1 MSGMQPSPSFNFNY
15 PTPYSPGQMAFN
27 NNAELSQLITMF
39 AGPLLGQMA
48 GPGNFMPHMMPG
60 QALTDQ
66 FAMRNYQNQTRQSAF
81 NVANYQNEDV
91 ANRLLGIRSA
101 FTGQKAT
108 DMNREQANQMARVLN
123 NPMMKTFMGM
133 AMGPENVEAMLHGS
147 RGDVQSLNSTV
158 NRIGYFRRDPGGGSR
173 MDAESL
179 EDLTTGVFSHLYE
192 PQGDVNKLATRARA
206 GGSAGATALRRLQ
219 EAADMKDKKV
229 ITDRDLSSRLEG
241 MGSDKVG
248 ELYNKYVQ
256 GGTAKSAAEQAKEL
270 TRFDRAI
277 KEANVLKEDE
287 ASIGQVQT
295 QARRRPTDEMHG
307 FMAGQVSQ
315 MTENLFQRGMLPSS
329 IGALDAKGRV
339 SAISE
344 VKLDDATVERLARK
358 EAERDI
364 LSRNDDRSA
373 AFSRMT
379 DSQKKDEIDKVV
391 GSYETK
397 IRATK
402 QAADDAAAGKGTAS
416 AEEVLQMTGGE
427 ALAGNVD
434 ASRTASRIK
443 EYTESVKAVRD
454 IFGDNGNPNA
464 PMPALMAVLDQLTQ
478 GGMGSMNPAAAAST
492 LRQMQSL
499 ARETGTG
506 MEQLGAISGHAG
518 ALGAQL
524 GIAPSVTMQNVANT
538 LGLTKAAMDRGA
550 FGNNVFGTRS
560 KAEFQEHAT
569 KMLQSGD
576 ASGNAKA
583 MAALNRI
590 YQMDKDKY
598 DKGGAGGGATELAA
612 AMAAYNDP
620 NSDGS
625 YTFTDASGR
634 KVTKNLYQEMGR
646 SGAFGAAGMLE
657 RSGGNRGEMAAVMHD
672 VRTGEFQRAGKGFL
686 TQKHARLNRLSQM
699 TTVGVLSNRLKDKD
713 SREYTGALANM
724 DANQERKLSG
734 KITEMIFDSSNMNLE
749 DQMDYLQ
756 KHMKPELV
764 EHFKSVGHPDP
775 EAAAQQ
781 VYDKVGKDRGQLN
794 KLVGNLGM
802 QHQRLYGGENM
813 AAASQM
819 YGQGRDTAGM
829 LEAGKAMSRTE
840 SAKRLVGYE
849 STMGQRVSDY
859 LLDIG
864 ERGEKFNVDALA
876 ESVFRTV
883 GDRTIAKAYAGEMGR
898 GMDVLSREK
907 SKVSLTDKD
916 IKAVAEKAKTDPA
929 AKKKMREMAGIS
941 DDTLVIA
948 QKEID
953 DARDKKLAS
962 MGVDDLRKEYGKHFK
977 DNEGKALSGLN
988 LTEDQL
994 RAELKDNDQFNAA
1007 QAAEVRTQKQKETGK
1022 TKIMTEDEVTAVA
1035 INRNLGKAREGKENQ
1050 AAYEDITAIQRAFDK
1065 GDDTSALKAGVS
1077 AANRYFKKTLQEQ
1090 GVKEDDLK
1098 ALVMQKGDAAQGE
1111 ILKKFGLTKEKFDE
1125 ALKQDD
1131 PSKTKEGRAAQAAAA
1146 YIGMQASKKYGA
1158 DALGQAQQSADG
1170 KQKVDK
1176 ANIDATTVVVNADR
1190 VDGKDKAGAATTP
1203 DKPAATPASAAS
1215 AAAAASGDSAK
1226 QAPGSVGEINKE
1238 MEAILGRMKKPSFFG
1253 RMAGYKEE
1261 FASAEDEKKY
1271 RELSAA
1277 KQQAIA
1283 EQQKQKTSPTDT
1295 AEKKEDKPLPPAAE
1309 KAAEEVKEAKIE
1321 QKAAE
1326 TAAAAATPAA
1336 AKADE
1341 AKVEQKAEETAAEAA
1356 TPSAAVID
1364 ETQVKQKADEQA
1376 DAAAATDKPL
1386 DPVATTENKA
1396 VADELQRKTAAAAV
1410 ASAVGA
1416 STAAETLA
1424 EGADSTGPTINDLID
1439 PADNLVRTE
1448 YGPDGVFDVYADG
1461 SRRQP
1466 KGHELLTKK
1475 KRIDPVTGMLANG
1488 ADQRTGA
1495 DALLNPDGG
1504 TDIAAQMLGG
1514 ATLSDIEKNLTAT
1527 GDFKPTKPVESK
1539 QDIVGAAIS
1548 GLTGAFQPDMEA
1560 VLQEGETA
1568 RSAARKEILE
1578 QPAAA
1583 ALPPEKTGAAGG
1595 GSAAANYGSANVTP
1609 AAAVA
1614 AISPQQQQAAAG
1626 LAGAQA
1632 SSDAGSM
1639 TISGRL
1645 SLEGLQEAILDATGQ
1660 KSVSTPNNGVPVVGD
1675 PPSRRVSGGP
1685 NKSGVR

>member
-1 MSGMQPSPSFNFNY
+1 MSGLQPTSSFPFNY

-66 FAMRNYQNQTRQSAF
+66 FAMRNYQQQTRQSAF
-81 NVANYQNEDV
+81 NVANYQNDDV

-108 DMNREQANQMARVLN
+108 DMNKEQAAQMAGVLN
-123 NPMMKTFMGM
+123 NPVMKTVMGM

-147 RGDVQSLNSTV
+147 RGDVQSLNSTI
-158 NRIGYFRRDPGGGSR
+158 NRIGYFRRDPSGGSR

-206 GGSAGATALRRLQ
+206 GGGSGDAAIMQLQ

-229 ITDRDLSSRLEG
+229 ISDNELSSRLLKDTG
-241 MGSDKVG
+241 ADKVG
-248 ELYNKYVQ
+248 QLYNKYVQ
-256 GGTAKSAAEQAKEL
+256 GGTATSAAEQAKEL

-277 KEANVLKEDE
+277 KDADILKEDE
-287 ASIGQVQT
+287 ASIGQLQT
-295 QARRRPTDEMHG
+295 RAKRRPTDEMHG

-329 IGALDAKGRV
+329 IGALDAKGRAA
-339 SAISE
+339 AISE

-364 LSRNDDRSA
+364 LGRKDDRAA
-373 AFSRMT
+373 AFSHMT
-379 DSQKKDEIDKVV
+379 DSQKKEEIDKVV

-402 QAADDAAAGKGTAS
+402 KAADDVTAGRGSAS
-416 AEEVLQMTGGE
+416 AEEVMQMTGGA

-434 ASRTASRIK
+434 ASRTSSRIK
-443 EYTESVKAVRD
+443 QYTESVKAVRD

-478 GGMGSMNPAAAAST
+478 GSMGSMNPASTAST
-492 LRQMQSL
+492 LRQMQTL

-506 MEQLGAISGHAG
+506 MQQIGAISAHAG
-518 ALGAQL
+518 NLGQQL
-524 GIAPSVTMQNVANT
+524 GIAPSITMQNVANT
-538 LGLTKAAMDRGA
+538 LGLTKSAMDRGA
-550 FGNNVFGTRS
+550 FGNNVFGTRG
-560 KAEFQEHAT
+560 KEEFQQHAT
-569 KMLQSGD
+569 QMLQSGD

-590 YQMDKDKY
+590 YAMDKGKY
-598 DKGGAGGGATELAA
+598 DKGGAGGGPTELAA

-634 KVTKNLYQEMGR
+634 KVTKNLFQEIGR

-657 RSGGNRGEMAAVMHD
+657 RSGGNRGEMAAVIHD
-672 VRTGEFQRAGKGFL
+672 SRTGEFQQAGKGFL
-686 TQKHARLNRLSQM
+686 TQKHARLNRMSQM
-699 TTVGVLSNRLKDKD
+699 TTVGVLANSLKDKK
-713 SREYTGALANM
+713 SRQYTGALENM

-734 KITEMIFDSSNMNLE
+734 KITEMVFDSSNMNLE

-764 EHFKSVGHPDP
+764 AHFKNVGHPDP

-781 VYDKVGKDRGQLN
+781 VYEKVGKDRGRLN
-794 KLVGNLGM
+794 TLIGNLGM

-883 GDRTIAKAYAGEMGR
+883 GDRTIAKAYAGEMGT
-898 GMDVLSREK
+898 GMDVLSKEK
-907 SKVSLTDKD
+907 SKVSLTAED
-916 IKAVAEKAKTDPA
+916 IKAVGEKAKSDPA
-929 AKKKMREMAGIS
+929 AAKKLREMAGIS
-941 DDTLVIA
+941 DDTLVVA
-948 QKEID
+948 QKEVD
-953 DARDKKLAS
+953 DARDSKLAG
-962 MGVDDLRKEYGKHFK
+962 MGVGALREEYGKHFK
-977 DNEGKALSGLN
+977 DNAGKALSGLH

-994 RAELKDNDQFNAA
+994 RAELKDNSQFNAA
-1007 QAAEVRTQKQKETGK
+1007 QSAEVRTQKQKETGK

-1035 INRNLGKAREGKENQ
+1035 INRSLGKAREGASNQ
-1050 AAYEDITAIQRAFDK
+1050 AAYEDISTIQRAFDK
-1065 GDDTSALKAGVS
+1065 GDDTAALKAGVS
-1077 AANRYFKKTLQEQ
+1077 AADRHFKKTLQEH
-1090 GVKEDDLK
+1090 GVKEGELK
-1098 ALVMQKGDAAQGE
+1098 ELVTQKGDAAQGE
-1111 ILKKFGLTKEKFDE
+1111 ILKKFGLTKEQFDA

-1146 YIGMQASKKYGA
+1146 YVGMQASKKYGA
-1158 DALGQAQQSADG
+1158 DALGQAQQAANE

-1176 ANIDATTVVVNADR
+1176 ANIDAGTVVINADKIE
-1190 VDGKDKAGAATTP
+1190 GKDGATKP
-1203 DKPAATPASAAS
+1203 SDKPAAAAATAPGAPAS
-1215 AAAAASGDSAK
+1215 AAAAAAAASGEAAK
-1226 QAPGSVGEINKE
+1226 QAPATAPGAPASAAAAAAAASGEAAKQAPASLGEINKE
-1238 MEAILGRMKKPSFFG
+1238 MSAISGRMKKTGGFFG
-1253 RMAGYKEE
+1253 FGAKET
-1261 FASAEDEKKY
+1261 FASAEDEKRY

-1277 KQQAIA
+1277 KQQALI
-1283 EQQKQKTSPTDT
+1283 EHQKQKTTPADT

-1309 KAAEEVKEAKIE
+1309 KAAEDVK
-1321 QKAAE
+1321 
-1326 TAAAAATPAA
+1326 
-1336 AKADE
+1336 E
-1341 AKVEQKAEETAAEAA
+1341 AKVEQKAQEAAAPAATPEAA
-1356 TPSAAVID
+1356 TIAA
-1364 ETQVKQKADEQA
+1364 EEVKQKADAQV
-1376 DAAAATDKPL
+1376 DAVAATDKPL

-1396 VADELQRKTAAAAV
+1396 VADELQKKTAAAAV
-1410 ASAVGA
+1410 ASAVGPA
-1416 STAAETLA
+1416 AAEQIVK
-1424 EGADSTGPTINDLID
+1424 DK
-1439 PADNLVRTE
+1439 PADEAAFKKATE
-1448 YGPDGVFDVYADG
+1448 AALGYA
-1461 SRRQP
+1461 QEP
-1466 KGHELLTKK
+1466 AKQN
-1475 KRIDPVTGMLANG
+1475 RIDPVTGMLTAG
-1488 ADQRTGA
+1488 AEQRAGA
-1495 DALLNPDGG
+1495 DALLSPDGG
-1504 TDIAAQMLGG
+1504 QDIAAQMLGG
-1514 ATLSDIEKNLTAT
+1514 ATLGDIEKNLAAT
-1527 GDFKPTKPVESK
+1527 GELKTTKPVEPQK
-1539 QDIVGAAIS
+1539 DIVGAAIS
-1548 GLTGAFQPDMEA
+1548 EVTGAFQPDRNA
-1560 VLQEGETA
+1560 VLSEGKAA
-1568 RSAARKEILE
+1568 RDAARKEILE
-1578 QPAAA
+1578 KPEAAA
-1583 ALPPEKTGAAGG
+1583 IPAEKTGAAVSGR
-1595 GSAAANYGSANVTP
+1595 AAATYGSANISP
-1609 AAAVA
+1609 ANVA
-1614 AISPQQQQAAAG
+1614 ASISPQQQQAAAG
-1626 LAGAQA
+1626 IAGAQA
-1632 SSDAGSM
+1632 SSSANTM
-1639 TISGRL
+1639 TINGRL
-1645 SLEGLQEAILDATGQ
+1645 SLDGLQEAILDATGQ
-1660 KSVSTPNNGVPVVGD
+1660 KAVSTPGNGVPVVGD
-1675 PPSRRVSGGP
+1675 PAPNRVSGGAG
-1685 NKSGVR
+1685 SGAKR